1 MDSYRLIINNNDL
14 STSSIEQTTS
24 VCGYTVIKAPKGP
37 KTPVRIPAN
46 SAAKI
51 KDIFGDASAEY
62 PEIYEA
68 TTFNTN
74 YDLYISAPYV
84 SCKMP
89 YGVITKDG
97 VFLAQD
103 KLTYNDKLEKAINE
117 DDIGEL
123 ELSTLGVSRDVV
135 SILKDMRYPE
145 ATLGK
150 KPNISTQIGFDSESI
165 NNVQSIIY
173 KTGLKLKDLIGF
185 EKFETVNC
193 PIVIRGIG
201 NEDVEFTIYNEP
213 VSSDGKN
220 ASWKIKDEKNKEVGY
235 LGQNAK
241 DYPILN
247 ANKAP
252 DNIEKF
258 ENADSEVV
266 IVLTGSNDSE
276 AALTTSTVETYAQP
290 DNLKKLSA
298 YVKGTVEQTEVYGI
312 ITSKYPT
319 SSALHIS
326 FGAFD
331 ENRGFSSK
339 TPAARNTLKITAY
352 EDGAFHNA
360 SHPVTFTGSLDRQAT
375 DANGSYIGLTS
386 SNSSYANQDL
396 VFVYSFKAFKEP
408 SELGNVGLTQYA
420 PLTLEGGVK
429 SFVKTKEDEKGQE
442 VDIWSNGWEE
452 AKNEDYSVVDVF
464 FDAQRHNNNEEP
476 CKEFLGLAKYH
487 PLSGFIFNKTIEP
500 NDNISTA
507 LSAATPLSY
516 GENYWNICNEAIVDL
531 GSYGGR
537 IISPITGARAAMQ
550 CRIIENRYGGV
561 APMYLNSGTPSM
573 GGQLTVP
580 GICKMRF
587 KYPKDIQ
594 RSIDE
599 LNYNTAVMDH
609 TYGVMVVNQRT
620 CKSGAT
626 TDWSYIGHVCSFI
639 NFQREVRTQVMI
651 PQLGK
656 PNNPYYRELR
666 REQVLKL
673 LEKRLEGNNR
683 IWAEAS
689 VDTSTAAG
697 CNDVQAQKAKKFIIN
712 VKVKPDIYSE
722 FVELNFTN
730 VDPDMAV

>member
-37 KTPVRIPAN
+37 KTPIRIPAN

-51 KDIFGDASAEY
+51 KDIFGEASTEY

-74 YDLYISAPYV
+74 YDLYISAPYT
-84 SCKMP
+84 SCSMP

-97 VFLAQD
+97 VFLAQG
-103 KLTYNDKLEKAINE
+103 KLEYSDLLEKAVNE
-117 DDIGEL
+117 DDVGGL
-123 ELSTLGVSRDVV
+123 TLTNLGVKGNI
-135 SILKDMRYPE
+135 SILKDLRYPKT
-145 ATLGK
+145 TLGQ
-150 KPNISTQIGFDSESI
+150 KPNISTQIGFDTTSEAKGGAQGI
-165 NNVQSIIY
+165 TYNL
-173 KTGLKLKDLIGF
+173 GLTLKQLIGTDDSKSF
-185 EKFETVNC
+185 GSSDSL

-201 NEDVEFTIYNEP
+201 TEDVELQIVNET
-213 VSSDGKN
+213 VGTGGNSAVWS
-220 ASWKIKDEKNKEVGY
+220 IKDTSKDKYQVGY
-235 LGQNAK
+235 LAK
-241 DYPILN
+241 AGVLGSELSAD
-247 ANKAP
+247 AS
-252 DNIEKF
+252 DSKF
-258 ENADSEVV
+258 KEAETEVV
-266 IVLTGSNDSE
+266 IVLTGSST
-276 AALTTSTVETYAQP
+276 AGSALEESTIITYAQP

-298 YVKGTVEQTEVYGI
+298 YIKSEVGQNEVYGI

-319 SSALHIS
+319 SSALHIT

-352 EDGAFHNA
+352 EDGAFHNV

-375 DANGSYIGLTS
+375 DANGSYIGFTS
-386 SNSSYANQDL
+386 ANSSYAAQDL
-396 VFVYSFKAFKEP
+396 VFVCPIKAFKEP
-408 SELGNVGLTQYA
+408 SELGNVGLIQYA

-429 SFVKTKEDEKGQE
+429 SVKDGTDGTDK
-442 VDIWSNGWEE
+442 DIYTSGWEE

-464 FDAQRHNNNEEP
+464 FDAQRHNNTDP
-476 CKEFLGLAKYH
+476 CETFRGLAKYH

-500 NDNISTA
+500 NDNITTT
-507 LSAATPLSY
+507 LSNATPLDY

>member
-37 KTPVRIPAN
+37 KTPIRIPAN

-51 KDIFGDASAEY
+51 KDIFGEASTEY

-74 YDLYISAPYV
+74 YDLYISAPYT
-84 SCKMP
+84 SCEMP

-97 VFLAQD
+97 VFLAQG
-103 KLTYNDKLEKAINE
+103 KLKYNDSLEKAINE

-123 ELSTLGVSRDVV
+123 ELSNLVESGNI
-135 SILKDMRYPE
+135 SILKDLRYPK
-145 ATLGK
+145 ATLGQ
-150 KPNISTQIGFDSESI
+150 KPNISTQIGFDTTSEAKDGAQGI
-165 NNVQSIIY
+165 TYNL
-173 KTGLKLKDLIGF
+173 GLTLKQLIGADDSKSF
-185 EKFETVNC
+185 GDSSS
-193 PIVIRGIG
+193 PLIVIRGIG
-201 NEDVEFTIYNEP
+201 NEDVELQIVKETVTGINSAVWY
-213 VSSDGKN
+213 
-220 ASWKIKDEKNKEVGY
+220 IKDTSAGKHQVGY
-235 LGQNAK
+235 LAK
-241 DYPILN
+241 AGALGSELSAD
-247 ANKAP
+247 ADAS
-252 DNIEKF
+252 DSKF
-258 ENADSEVV
+258 KEAETEVV
-266 IVLTGSNDSE
+266 IVLTGS
-276 AALTTSTVETYAQP
+276 STEGAPLKESTIITYAQP

-298 YVKGTVEQTEVYGI
+298 YIKSEVEPDKVYGI

-319 SSALHIS
+319 SSALHIT

-352 EDGAFHNA
+352 EDGAFHNVC
-360 SHPVTFTGSLDRQAT
+360 HPVTFTGSLDRQAT
-375 DANGSYIGLTS
+375 DANGSYIGFTS
-386 SNSSYANQDL
+386 ANSSYAAQDL
-396 VFVYSFKAFKEP
+396 VFVYSFNAFKEA
-408 SELGNVGLTQYA
+408 SELSNVGLTQYA

-429 SFVKTKEDEKGQE
+429 SVVGDKGGK
-442 VDIWSNGWEE
+442 DIYTYGWEE

-464 FDAQRHNNNEEP
+464 FDAQRHNNTDP
-476 CKEFLGLAKYH
+476 CETFRGLAKYH
-487 PLSGFIFNKTIEP
+487 PLSGFIFNRTIEP
-500 NDNISTA
+500 NDNITTT
-507 LSAATPLSY
+507 LSNATPLDY

-587 KYPKDIQ
+587 KYSKDIQ

>member
-37 KTPVRIPAN
+37 KTPIRIPAN

-51 KDIFGDASAEY
+51 KDIFGEASTEY

-74 YDLYISAPYV
+74 YDLYISAPYT
-84 SCKMP
+84 SCSIP

-97 VFLAQD
+97 VFLAQG
-103 KLTYNDKLEKAINE
+103 KLEYSDSLEKAVNE
-117 DDIGEL
+117 DDVGEL
-123 ELSTLGVSRDVV
+123 TLTNLGVTDDSI
-135 SILKDMRYPE
+135 SILKDLRYPK
-145 ATLGK
+145 ATLGQ
-150 KPNISTQIGFDSESI
+150 KPNISTQIGFEAESI
-165 NNVQSIIY
+165 DNVQSIIY
-173 KTGLKLKDLIGF
+173 KTGLTLEQLIGSAEF
-185 EKFETVNC
+185 KTSVTI

-201 NEDVEFTIYNEP
+201 NGDVELTIYNEQ
-213 VSSDGKN
+213 VSDNGKD
-220 ASWKIKDEKNKEVGY
+220 ASWKIKDEGNKIVGH
-235 LGQNAK
+235 LGEKAEN
-241 DYPILN
+241 YPILT
-247 ANKAP
+247 ANKAS
-252 DNIEKF
+252 DNDEKF
-258 ENADSEVV
+258 ENTDKEVV
-266 IVLTGSNDSE
+266 IVLTGAADE
-276 AALTTSTVETYAQP
+276 ASSLKESTIITYAQP

-298 YVKGTVEQTEVYGI
+298 YIKSEVEQNEVYGI

-319 SSALHIS
+319 SSALHIT

-352 EDGAFHNA
+352 EDGAFHNV
-360 SHPVTFTGSLDRQAT
+360 SHPITFTGSLDRQAT
-375 DANGSYIGLTS
+375 DANGSYIGFTS
-386 SNSSYANQDL
+386 ANSSYAAQDL
-396 VFVYSFKAFKEP
+396 VFVCPIKAFKEP

-429 SFVKTKEDEKGQE
+429 SVKDGTDK
-442 VDIWSNGWEE
+442 DIYTSGWEE

-464 FDAQRHNNNEEP
+464 FDAQRHNNTDP
-476 CKEFLGLAKYH
+476 CETFRGLAKYH

-500 NDNISTA
+500 NDNITTT
-507 LSAATPLSY
+507 LSNATPLDY

>member
-37 KTPVRIPAN
+37 KTPIRIPAN

-51 KDIFGDASAEY
+51 KDIFGEASTEY

-74 YDLYISAPYV
+74 YDLYISAPYT
-84 SCKMP
+84 SCEMP

-97 VFLAQD
+97 VFLAQG
-103 KLTYNDKLEKAINE
+103 KLDYNDSLEKAINE

-123 ELSTLGVSRDVV
+123 TQSNLGVVGDDTIT
-135 SILKDMRYPE
+135 ILKDLRYPK
-145 ATLGK
+145 ATLGQ
-150 KPNISTQIGFDSESI
+150 KPNISTQIGFEAESI
-165 NNVQSIIY
+165 NNAQSIIY
-173 KTGLKLKDLIGF
+173 KTGLTLEQLIGSTEF
-185 EKFETVNC
+185 KPNVTI

-201 NEDVEFTIYNEP
+201 NEDVELTIYNE
-213 VSSDGKN
+213 SISDNGKD
-220 ASWKIKDEKNKEVGY
+220 ASWKIKDGREKTVGH
-235 LGQNAK
+235 LGEKAEN
-241 DYPILN
+241 YPTLK
-247 ANKAP
+247 ANKAS
-252 DNIEKF
+252 DNDEKF
-258 ENADSEVV
+258 ENTDKEVV
-266 IVLTGSNDSE
+266 IVLTGAADE
-276 AALTTSTVETYAQP
+276 ASSLKESTIITYAQP

-298 YVKGTVEQTEVYGI
+298 YIKSEVKPDEVYGI

-319 SSALHIS
+319 SSALHIT

-352 EDGAFHNA
+352 EDGAFHNV

-375 DANGSYIGLTS
+375 DANGSYIGFTS
-386 SNSSYANQDL
+386 ANSSYAAQDL
-396 VFVYSFKAFKEP
+396 VFVYSFNAFKEA
-408 SELGNVGLTQYA
+408 SELSNVGLTQYA

-429 SFVKTKEDEKGQE
+429 SVKDDEKGK
-442 VDIWSNGWEE
+442 DIYTYGWEE

-464 FDAQRHNNNEEP
+464 FDAQRHNNTDP
-476 CKEFLGLAKYH
+476 CETFRGLAKYH
-487 PLSGFIFNKTIEP
+487 PLSGFIFNRTIEP
-500 NDNISTA
+500 NDNITTT
-507 LSAATPLSY
+507 LSNATPLDY

-587 KYPKDIQ
+587 KYSKDIQ

>member
-37 KTPVRIPAN
+37 KTPIRIPAN

-51 KDIFGDASAEY
+51 KDIFGEASTKY

-74 YDLYISAPYV
+74 YDLYISAPYT
-84 SCKMP
+84 SCEMP

-97 VFLAQD
+97 VFLAQG
-103 KLTYNDKLEKAINE
+103 KLEYNDSLEKAINE

-123 ELSTLGVSRDVV
+123 NLSNLGVKENVTIT
-135 SILKDMRYPE
+135 ILKDLRYPK
-145 ATLGK
+145 ATLGQ
-150 KPNISTQIGFDSESI
+150 KPNISTQIGFEAESI
-165 NNVQSIIY
+165 NNAQSIIY
-173 KTGLKLKDLIGF
+173 KTGLTLEQLIGSA
-185 EKFETVNC
+185 KFKSNVTI

-201 NEDVEFTIYNEP
+201 NEDVELTIYNEP
-213 VSSDGKN
+213 ISDNGKD
-220 ASWKIKDEKNKEVGY
+220 ASWKIKDGQEKIVGH
-235 LGQNAK
+235 LGEKAEN
-241 DYPILN
+241 YPILK
-247 ANKAP
+247 ANKAS
-252 DNIEKF
+252 DNDEKF
-258 ENADSEVV
+258 ENTDKEVV
-266 IVLTGSNDSE
+266 IVLTGAADE
-276 AALTTSTVETYAQP
+276 ASSLKESTIITYAQP

-298 YVKGTVEQTEVYGI
+298 YIKSEVEQNKVYGI

-319 SSALHIS
+319 SSALHIT

-352 EDGAFHNA
+352 EDGAFHNV

-375 DANGSYIGLTS
+375 DANGSYIGFTS
-386 SNSSYANQDL
+386 ANSSYAAQDL
-396 VFVYSFKAFKEP
+396 VFVYSFNAFKEA
-408 SELGNVGLTQYA
+408 SELSNVGLTQYA

-429 SFVKTKEDEKGQE
+429 SVEGDKDGK
-442 VDIWSNGWEE
+442 DIYTSGWEE

-464 FDAQRHNNNEEP
+464 FDAQRHNNSDP
-476 CKEFLGLAKYH
+476 CETFRGLAKYH
-487 PLSGFIFNKTIEP
+487 PLSGFIFNRTIEP
-500 NDNISTA
+500 NDNITTT
-507 LSAATPLSY
+507 LSNATPLDY

-537 IISPITGARAAMQ
+537 IISPITGARAVMQ

-587 KYPKDIQ
+587 KYSKDIQ